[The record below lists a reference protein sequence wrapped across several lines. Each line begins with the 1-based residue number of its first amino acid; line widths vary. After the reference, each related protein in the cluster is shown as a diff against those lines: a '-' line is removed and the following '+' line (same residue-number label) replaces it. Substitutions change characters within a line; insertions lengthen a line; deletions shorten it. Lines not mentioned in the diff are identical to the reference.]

1 MKRRQ
6 FLKAAGVGLAASTAV
21 TAPAIAQS
29 MPTIK
34 WRMPTSWPKS
44 LETIYGGADMMAKA
58 VGEATDGK
66 FQIQVFAAG
75 EIVPG
80 LQIVDAVQNGSVE
93 CGHTASYYY
102 FGKDPTFAFGT
113 SVAFGPNA
121 RLNQGWFT
129 VGGGKEVLNEFYK
142 KYNSI
147 ALLAGNTGCQM
158 GGWFRKEIKTV
169 DDLNGLKMRIGGF
182 AGRVMQKL
190 GVVPQ
195 QLAGGD
201 IYPALEKGTIDA
213 AEWVGPYD
221 DEKLGLY
228 KVAKFYYYPG
238 WWEGGPELDLF
249 VNNAA
254 FDKLPKEYQS
264 MLESACYEANVDMVA
279 KYDAVNPPALRRLVA
294 GGTQLRGFSRDI
306 MQACYKAT
314 IEVNEETAAKNE
326 KFKKIYEPWK
336 KFRDEEDLWFS
347 VAENNFDNFMIG
359 ATRGAPAAAKK

>member
-21 TAPAIAQS
+21 AAPAIAQS
-29 MPTIK
+29 MPAIK

-44 LETIYGGADMMAKA
+44 LDTIYGGADMMAKA
-58 VGEATDGK
+58 VAEATDGK

-93 CGHTASYYY
+93 IGHTASYYY

-142 KYNSI
+142 KYNAI

-158 GGWFRKEIKTV
+158 GGWFRKEINSV
-169 DDLNGLKMRIGGF
+169 DDLKGLKMRIGGF
-182 AGRVMQKL
+182 PGRVLQKF

-195 QLAGGD
+195 QIAAPTSIRRWRRAPSTPPNGSAPTTTRSSASTRSRRTTTIRAGGKAARCCS
-201 IYPALEKGTIDA
+201 PSSTSTSGTRCRSTIRRSSSR
-213 AEWVGPYD
+213 
-221 DEKLGLY
+221 
-228 KVAKFYYYPG
+228 PG
-238 WWEGGPELDLF
+238 ISPTPG
-249 VNNAA
+249 
-254 FDKLPKEYQS
+254 
-264 MLESACYEANVDMVA
+264 
-279 KYDAVNPPALRRLVA
+279 
-294 GGTQLRGFSRDI
+294 
-306 MQACYKAT
+306 
-314 IEVNEETAAKNE
+314 
-326 KFKKIYEPWK
+326 
-336 KFRDEEDLWFS
+336 
-347 VAENNFDNFMIG
+347 
-359 ATRGAPAAAKK
+359 

>member
-1 MKRRQ
+1 MLSRTIRTVFAGEQLRQERRGGYKVKRRQ

-21 TAPAIAQS
+21 AAPAIAQS

-80 LQIVDAVQNGSVE
+80 LQIVDAVQNGNVE
-93 CGHTASYYY
+93 IGHTASYYY

-129 VGGGKEVLNEFYK
+129 VGGGKEALNEFYK

-158 GGWFRKEIKTV
+158 GGWFRKEINTV
-169 DDLNGLKMRIGGF
+169 DDLKGLKMRIGGF
-182 AGRVMQKL
+182 PGRVLTKASSIEPPSHQ
-190 GVVPQ
+190 
-195 QLAGGD
+195 
-201 IYPALEKGTIDA
+201 
-213 AEWVGPYD
+213 
-221 DEKLGLY
+221 
-228 KVAKFYYYPG
+228 PG
-238 WWEGGPELDLF
+238 E
-249 VNNAA
+249 
-254 FDKLPKEYQS
+254 
-264 MLESACYEANVDMVA
+264 
-279 KYDAVNPPALRRLVA
+279 
-294 GGTQLRGFSRDI
+294 
-306 MQACYKAT
+306 
-314 IEVNEETAAKNE
+314 
-326 KFKKIYEPWK
+326 
-336 KFRDEEDLWFS
+336 
-347 VAENNFDNFMIG
+347 
-359 ATRGAPAAAKK
+359 